1 MPLAAAHLGLVR
13 QLSMRTPELNRVV
26 ETFVRIGTSTELS
39 PDRYFSLLRTFVA
52 PLVRNL
58 RARNLVG
65 WFSFLVHD
73 RDSGVPTTQQDQAAY
88 LHLRFERLAGVD
100 FDTLINALPQ
110 NCVLTQTVESIDE
123 RSLQPADHTALV
135 APEVATGWA
144 LFGASS
150 EWALDFACAHR
161 GDRSL
166 PLNNLGQFLHYL
178 GNQLLIRA
186 TNIPM
191 P

>member
-1 MPLAAAHLGLVR
+1 
-13 QLSMRTPELNRVV
+13 MRTRGLSRLV
-26 ETFVRIGTSTELS
+26 ETFVLESS
-39 PDRYFSLLRTFVA
+39 PDRHFRMLRTIVA
-52 PLVRNL
+52 PLVHDLRNRNL
-58 RARNLVG
+58 IG

-73 RDSGVPTTQQDQAAY
+73 RNSGVPTTPNDPASY
-88 LHLRFERLAGVD
+88 LHLRFERMPGVD
-100 FDTLINALPQ
+100 FDTLLAALPAF
-110 NCVLTQTVESIDE
+110 CVFSQPVPPPDE

-150 EWALDFACAHR
+150 EWALDLACAHKD
-161 GDRSL
+161 DRPL
-166 PLNNLGQFLHYL
+166 PVDNLAQFLHYL
-178 GNQLLIRA
+178 GNQLLIRT